1 MKQIAVVGL
10 GYVGLTTAV
19 GLAQLGHQVL
29 GFDVDDS
36 KVSKLG
42 AGKSPIYENG
52 LEAALEGLIHAK
64 TLDFTNSLAVVED
77 FKPEFIFICVST
89 PQDDSGAA
97 DLAIL
102 NTVVSQFLGIAVAN
116 SILVIKSTVPVGT
129 CQTIANTLNRTDV
142 FVASNPEFLREG
154 TAMKDFMEPDRIVVG
169 STHPEL
175 AKRVLDLYSAIDA
188 PKLETNLESAELVK
202 YAANAYLAMRLSFTN
217 DIAALSE
224 KSNANVDQVLNGM
237 GLDSRIGTIFLKPG
251 PGWGGSCF
259 PKDTNALVAIANGYG
274 SKLPLVE
281 SAITSNQAALMRS
294 VTAIAELVGGHLSN
308 KTVGIWGIAFKA
320 NTDDIRD
327 SPALIIIE
335 SLLSLGA
342 KVQAYDPVAVAPERA
357 GFAIKDSALDA
368 AAGADVLAVLTEWPE
383 FAEVSPEKVAK
394 AMKSSVVYDAR
405 RILPKSWRG
414 HFSVLKV
421 LGEASE

>member
-29 GFDVDDS
+29 GFDVDGV
-36 KVSKLG
+36 KVDRLA
-42 AGKSPIYENG
+42 AGESPIYENG
-52 LEAALEGLIHAK
+52 LEAALKSLIQSK
-64 TLDFTNSLAVVED
+64 KLTFTNSLDAVGD
-77 FKPEFIFICVST
+77 FKPEFIFICVAT

-97 DLAIL
+97 DLTIL
-102 NTVVSQFLGIAVAN
+102 NSVAMQLAEIAVTD
-116 SILVIKSTVPVGT
+116 SILVTKSTVPVGT
-129 CQTIANTLNRTDV
+129 GQRISNTLHRSDV

-169 STHPEL
+169 SNHPGV
-175 AKRVLDLYSAIDA
+175 ARRVLDLYSAINA
-188 PKLETNLESAELVK
+188 PKLETNLESAELIK

-237 GLDSRIGTIFLKPG
+237 GLDKRIGTAFLKPG

-259 PKDTNALVAIANGYG
+259 PKDTNALVAIANAYG

-281 SAITSNQAALMRS
+281 SAITSNQAALKRS
-294 VTAIAELVGGHLSN
+294 VTSIAELIGGDLTN

-320 NTDDIRD
+320 NTDDTRD
-327 SPALIIIE
+327 SPALMIIE
-335 SLLSLGA
+335 SLLSMGA
-342 KVQAYDPVAVAPERA
+342 QVQAYDPVAVATGPA
-357 GFAIKDSALDA
+357 GFAMKDSALDA

-405 RILPKSWRG
+405 RILPKSWG
-414 HFSVLKV
+414 AHVSVLKV
-421 LGEASE
+421 IGEASS

>member
-29 GFDVDDS
+29 GFDVDAS
-36 KVSKLG
+36 KINSLSEG
-42 AGKSPIYENG
+42 ESPIYENG
-52 LEAALEGLIHAK
+52 LENALKNLIRSKGLA
-64 TLDFTNSLAVVED
+64 FTTSLGAVED
-77 FKPEFIFICVST
+77 FTPEFVFICVAT

-97 DLAIL
+97 DLSIL
-102 NTVVSQFLGIAVAN
+102 NSVVRQLAGIAAPN
-116 SILVIKSTVPVGT
+116 SIFVTKSTVPVGT
-129 CQTIANTLNRTDV
+129 GQAILDTLNRTDV

-169 STHPEL
+169 SNHPEV
-175 AKRVLDLYSAIDA
+175 AKRVLDLYSAIEA
-188 PKLETNLESAELVK
+188 PKLETNLESSELIK

-224 KSNANVDQVLNGM
+224 KSNASVDQVLNGM
-237 GLDSRIGTIFLKPG
+237 GMDKRIGTAFLKPG

-259 PKDTNALVAIANGYG
+259 PKDTNALVALAREYG
-274 SKLPLVE
+274 TQLPLVE
-281 SAITSNQAALMRS
+281 TAIESNDAAIARS
-294 VTAIAELVGGHLSN
+294 VRTIAELAGGDLAN
-308 KTVGIWGIAFKA
+308 KKVAVWGIAFKA

-327 SPALIIIE
+327 SPALKIVD
-335 SLLSLGA
+335 SLLSAGA

-357 GFAIKDSALDA
+357 GFTLKGSALDA

-383 FAEVSPEKVAK
+383 FAEVSPDKVAK
-394 AMKSSVVYDAR
+394 AMRKSVVYDAR

-414 HFSVLKV
+414 RVSVLKV
-421 LGEASE
+421 LGEAFE

>member
-42 AGKSPIYENG
+42 AGESPIYENG
-52 LEAALEGLIHAK
+52 LEATLEGLIDSKA
-64 TLDFTNSLAVVED
+64 LDFTNSLDVVED

-97 DLAIL
+97 DLTIL
-102 NTVVSQFLGIAVAN
+102 NSVVSQLAGIAEPN

-129 CQTIANTLNRTDV
+129 GQTISNTLNRTDV
-142 FVASNPEFLREG
+142 FVVSNPEFLREG
-154 TAMKDFMEPDRIVVG
+154 NAMRDFMEPDRIVVG
-169 STHPEL
+169 SNHPEV
-175 AKRVLDLYSAIDA
+175 AKRVLDLYSAIEA
-188 PKLETNLESAELVK
+188 PKLETTLESSELIK

-224 KSNANVDQVLNGM
+224 NANANVDQVLNGM
-237 GLDSRIGTIFLKPG
+237 GLDKRIGTAFLKPG

-281 SAITSNQAALMRS
+281 SAIASNRAALKRS
-294 VTAIAELVGGHLSN
+294 VAAIAELVGGDVRD
-308 KTVGIWGIAFKA
+308 KIVGVWGIAFKA

-327 SPALIIIE
+327 SPALMIIE
-335 SLLSLGA
+335 SLLSMGA
-342 KVQAYDPVAVAPERA
+342 KVQAYDPVAAAPERA
-357 GFAIKDSALDA
+357 GFDMKGTALEA
-368 AAGADVLAVLTEWPE
+368 AAGADVLAILTEWPE
-383 FAEVSPEKVAK
+383 FAEVFPDKVAE
-394 AMKSSVVYDAR
+394 AMRTSVVYDAR
-405 RILPKSWRG
+405 RILPKSWKGRV
-414 HFSVLKV
+414 SVLKV
-421 LGEASE
+421 LGEAPQ

>member
-29 GFDVDDS
+29 GFDVDDA
-36 KVSKLG
+36 KVSRLG
-42 AGKSPIYENG
+42 AGESPIYENG
-52 LEAALEGLIHAK
+52 LEAALKLLIQSKNLA
-64 TLDFTNSLAVVED
+64 FTNSLDVVKESG
-77 FKPEFIFICVST
+77 PEFIFVCVAT
-89 PQDDSGAA
+89 PQDVSGAA
-97 DLAIL
+97 DLTIL
-102 NTVVSQFLGIAVAN
+102 NSVCSQLAGITLAN

-129 CQTIANTLNRTDV
+129 GQSIANTLKRSDV

-169 STHPEL
+169 ANRQEA
-175 AKRVLDLYSAIDA
+175 AKRVLDLYTAIDS
-188 PKLETNLESAELVK
+188 PKLETNLESAELIK
-202 YAANAYLAMRLSFTN
+202 YAANAYLAVRLSFTN

-224 KSNANVDQVLNGM
+224 KANANVDQVLNGM
-237 GLDSRIGTIFLKPG
+237 GLDKRIGTAFLKPG

-281 SAITSNQAALMRS
+281 SAIASNRAALKRS
-294 VTAIAELVGGHLSN
+294 VAAIAELVGGDVRD
-308 KTVGIWGIAFKA
+308 KIVGVWGIAFKA

-327 SPALIIIE
+327 SPALMIIE
-335 SLLSLGA
+335 SLLSMGA

-357 GFAIKDSALDA
+357 GFVMKGTALEA

-383 FAEVSPEKVAK
+383 FAEVFPEKVTE
-394 AMKSSVVYDAR
+394 AMRTSVVYDAR
-405 RILPKSWRG
+405 RILPKSWKGRV
-414 HFSVLKV
+414 SVLKV

>member
-1 MKQIAVVGL
+1 
-10 GYVGLTTAV
+10 V

-42 AGKSPIYENG
+42 AGESPIYENG
-52 LEAALEGLIHAK
+52 LEAALGDLIRSRA
-64 TLDFTNSLAVVED
+64 LDFTTSLGVVED

-97 DLAIL
+97 DLTIL
-102 NTVVSQFLGIAVAN
+102 NSVVSQLLGIAVAN
-116 SILVIKSTVPVGT
+116 SILVIKSTAPVGT

-154 TAMKDFMEPDRIVVG
+154 TAMKDFMDPDRIVVG
-169 STHPEL
+169 SSHPEA

-188 PKLETNLESAELVK
+188 PKLQTNLESSELIK

-224 KSNANVDQVLNGM
+224 KSNANVDQVLHGM
-237 GLDSRIGTIFLKPG
+237 GLDKRIGTAFLKPG

-259 PKDTNALVAIANGYG
+259 PKDTNALVAIAKEFG
-274 SKLPLVE
+274 SPLPLVE
-281 SAITSNQAALMRS
+281 TAIASNHAAIARSVSAITKLA
-294 VTAIAELVGGHLSN
+294 GGDLTN
-308 KTVGIWGIAFKA
+308 KKVAVWGIAFKA

-327 SPALIIIE
+327 SPALKIVD
-335 SLLSLGA
+335 SLISKGA
-342 KVQAYDPVAVAPERA
+342 EVQAYDPVAVAPERA
-357 GFAIKDSALDA
+357 GLVLKGSALDA
-368 AAGADVLAVLTEWPE
+368 ASGADVLAVLTEWPE
-383 FAEVSPEKVAK
+383 FAEVSPDKVAE
-394 AMKSSVVYDAR
+394 AMRNSVIYDAR
-405 RILPKSWRG
+405 RILPKSWG
-414 HFSVLKV
+414 AHVSFIKV
-421 LGEASE
+421 LGEASA

>member
-10 GYVGLTTAV
+10 GYVGLTTTV

-29 GFDVDDS
+29 GFDVDGA
-36 KVSKLG
+36 KVNRLG
-42 AGKSPIYENG
+42 AGESPIYEDG
-52 LEAALEGLIHAK
+52 LEAALKSLIQSK
-64 TLDFTNSLAVVED
+64 NLTFTNSLDVVRD
-77 FKPEFIFICVST
+77 FRPEFIFICVAT

-97 DLAIL
+97 DLTIL
-102 NTVVSQFLGIAVAN
+102 NSVAMQLAGIAVSD
-116 SILVIKSTVPVGT
+116 SILVTKSTVPVGT
-129 CQTIANTLNRTDV
+129 GQRISNTLNRNDV

-169 STHPEL
+169 SNHTGV
-175 AKRVLDLYSAIDA
+175 ARRVLELYSAIEA
-188 PKLETNLESAELVK
+188 PKLETNLESAELIK

-224 KSNANVDQVLNGM
+224 KSNANVDQVLEGM
-237 GLDSRIGTIFLKPG
+237 GLDKRIGTSFLKPG

-281 SAITSNQAALMRS
+281 SAITSNQAALKRL
-294 VTAIAELVGGHLSN
+294 VTAIAELVGGDLTN
-308 KTVGIWGIAFKA
+308 KSVGIWGIAFKA

-342 KVQAYDPVAVAPERA
+342 QVQAYDPVAVAPERA
-357 GFAIKDSALDA
+357 GFVMKGSALDA
-368 AAGADVLAVLTEWPE
+368 AAGADVLAVLTEWQE
-383 FAEVSPEKVAK
+383 FAEVSPEKVAE

-405 RILPKSWRG
+405 RILPKSWRA
-414 HFSVLKV
+414 HVSVLKV